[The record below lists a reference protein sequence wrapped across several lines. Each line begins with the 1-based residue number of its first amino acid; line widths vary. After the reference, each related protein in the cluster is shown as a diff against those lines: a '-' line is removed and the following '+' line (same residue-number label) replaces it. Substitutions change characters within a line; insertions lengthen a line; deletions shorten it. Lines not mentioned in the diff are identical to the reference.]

1 MHYWGDE
8 WFEAN
13 GNDLYHAISFIE
25 KRLRKFGI
33 GVCGKEKY
41 GTYRDEYL
49 QFWNGGLY
57 QILFGYRAFIGPFG
71 LNKYPRFKQFM
82 QVLHTFIYN
91 KVDYATPK
99 IPKDTPWEDY
109 HTYFEKR
116 IWLGLIHINKK
127 IGLTKLVNKFQAYQ
141 FNKTFQLACKKWP
154 NIIDEL
160 ISDID
165 GYEMI
170 KPCKWGDVDGTEIH
184 NKYWTT
190 I

>member
-1 MHYWGDE
+1 MGR
-8 WFEAN
+8 
-13 GNDLYHAISFIE
+13 ISH
-25 KRLRKFGI
+25 
-33 GVCGKEKY
+33 
-41 GTYRDEYL
+41 
-49 QFWNGGLY
+49 
-57 QILFGYRAFIGPFG
+57 LFQ
-71 LNKYPRFKQFM
+71 K
-82 QVLHTFIYN
+82 
-91 KVDYATPK
+91 
-99 IPKDTPWEDY
+99 
-109 HTYFEKR
+109 KR
-116 IWLGLIHINKK
+116 IWLGLIHINNK